1 MKLHCFVNDTVS
13 VPANEDTKTPNPQP
27 LHPLCSNS
35 FGTTDHCF
43 HSRMYIYIYRYLQE
57 TQQFLAP
64 LVSQTFSVCL
74 KSPFRPNSEKLLP
87 PHMPHGQVTC
97 TCIRTQQKFS
107 PPKWMDAPRASLS
120 SGSDGSIALPKAAEE
135 HIAESLIAR
144 IRRA

>member
-1 MKLHCFVNDTVS
+1 MILS
-13 VPANEDTKTPNPQP
+13 QSQPTKTPKHQTPSLYILCAQIHLGP
-27 LHPLCSNS
+27 L
-35 FGTTDHCF
+35 TTASIRACI
-43 HSRMYIYIYRYLQE
+43 YIYIYRYLQE